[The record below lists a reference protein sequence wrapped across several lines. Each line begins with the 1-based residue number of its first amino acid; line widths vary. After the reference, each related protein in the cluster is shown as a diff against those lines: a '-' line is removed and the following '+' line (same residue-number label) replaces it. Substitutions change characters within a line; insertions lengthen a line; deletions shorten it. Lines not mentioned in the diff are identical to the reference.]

1 MDREEETPVHS
12 FEFAQFEYEQG
23 IARQA
28 EELFSQEGRI
38 DAPMQEIYHPS
49 GDVIGYEENP
59 ISLSDLPVID
69 ADEEETWE
77 AERKYEEMKR
87 KAI

>member
-1 MDREEETPVHS
+1 MDHEIINGAGDTIGMEEDPLS
-12 FEFAQFEYEQG
+12 
-23 IARQA
+23 
-28 EELFSQEGRI
+28 LF
-38 DAPMQEIYHPS
+38 
-49 GDVIGYEENP
+49 
-59 ISLSDLPVID
+59 DLPVID